1 MTSDQLAS
9 LAQSLKDN
17 EAFQA
22 AMNTIRTDALEL
34 LATLPR
40 EDEARFYS
48 LQATVKVVD
57 DLRGNLEQ
65 FIRSGKPEKPPG
77 IA

>member
-1 MTSDQLAS
+1 MPDYAQ

-22 AMNTIRTDALEL
+22 ALDSTRLTAIDKLIRIDADDKNGL
-34 LATLPR
+34 LKA
-40 EDEARFYS
+40 
-48 LQATVKVVD
+48 QATVEVVD
-57 DLRGNLEQ
+57 SIREDIEA
-65 FIRSGKPEKPPG
+65 FIRQGKPRAPAG

>member
-1 MTSDQLAS
+1 MAVDYGQ

-22 AMNTIRTDALEL
+22 ALDQVRQAAVDGLCSANPDDKNSIIQM
-34 LATLPR
+34 
-40 EDEARFYS
+40 
-48 LQATVKVVD
+48 QATVRVVD
-57 DLRGNLEQ
+57 DIRGNLEQ
-65 FIRSGKPEKPPG
+65 FIRSGRPQKRPG

>member
-1 MTSDQLAS
+1 MIDYAQ

-22 AMNTIRTDALEL
+22 ALDLTRHAAIDGLCAANPDDKNSIIAM
-34 LATLPR
+34 
-40 EDEARFYS
+40 
-48 LQATVKVVD
+48 QATVRVVD
-57 DLRGNLEQ
+57 DIRGNLEQ
-65 FIRSGKPEKPPG
+65 FIRSGKPQKRPG